1 MTRAMDRRVS
11 ETTMAPRSSGFELE
25 LAAETDNVPLVRHAL
40 RGLLEASGVAEERIS
55 DITLAVT
62 EACANAVLH
71 AYPDT
76 AGHFEASADLS
87 PAGGIVVERAE
98 PGVEVVVVTG
108 EHDLSTAPEL
118 ERRLDAALDSG
129 HAVVVDLLG
138 TTFIDSTVLRV
149 LICARERAG

>member
-1 MTRAMDRRVS
+1 MGSRVS
-11 ETTMAPRSSGFELE
+11 DTTMTSRSSGFELE

-87 PAGGIVVERAE
+87 PAGEL
-98 PGVEVVVVTG
+98 VVTVRDHG
-108 EHDLSTAPEL
+108 SGMAPRVDSPGLGVGLPVMAAIADALEIDTPEGAGTVVRMTFDL
-118 ERRLDAALDSG
+118 AAAAAS
-129 HAVVVDLLG
+129 
-138 TTFIDSTVLRV
+138 
-149 LICARERAG
+149 